1 MNASASTAENEA
13 RQAASLRRIAIV
25 LRDLPEGMA
34 PRLLAELGPQARAR
48 VRHELANLVDVDP
61 MERKRALES
70 FTGSLKRQAARR
82 EDDRDGSQSDYESG
96 GNSTVDELSLRSAS
110 YPSPRASDRFG
121 DRSQNDLGSTTPV
134 SEPSRLAFLDQVTD
148 EDLMEI
154 MSDEHPQTKAV
165 VLASIEPARAARLLP
180 RLGGAQRQDML
191 SRIGRLQILPDEMLA
206 DLASSFRERVQKIQ
220 AKNQRNPLQQLIDQ
234 NAIDLQADGT
244 SASAW
249 DPAQAAQHVPAR
261 AAAVSPRLQAILSE
275 MPSSRS
281 ATHTEA
287 KNAEA
292 RDPQSRQTSYQTA
305 SGDEAA
311 SDAAERL
318 RRITRDE
325 ASSDPHNELSG
336 HRSATAEPRNRA
348 VDPAPPRKAPSL
360 STHEVHEELI
370 RMPARRL
377 CEALGRVDTRVAIL
391 ALCGL
396 PNETADAAIACLPR
410 AQANQVRQ
418 HLMSVGSMEIRE
430 IDHAK
435 DEVAH
440 SARSAGTISSSATAA
455 SVTGASATHSSI
467 SSGQESRRVAA

>member
-1 MNASASTAENEA
+1 MNASASAAENEA

-34 PRLLAELGPQARAR
+34 PRLLAELGPRARAR

-82 EDDRDGSQSDYESG
+82 DAPRDGRRSDAEPGDHSAIDELSIRSAGYPSPSMSGRFEDGSQNDWG
-96 GNSTVDELSLRSAS
+96 VT
-110 YPSPRASDRFG
+110 SPIPE
-121 DRSQNDLGSTTPV
+121 T
-134 SEPSRLAFLDQVTD
+134 SRLAFLDQVTD

-165 VLASIEPARAARLLP
+165 VLASIDPARAARLLP

-191 SRIGRLQILPDEMLA
+191 SRIGRLQTLPDEMLD
-206 DLASSFRERVQKIQ
+206 DLASSFRERVQQIQ
-220 AKNQRNPLQQLIDQ
+220 AKNHRNPLQQLIDQ
-234 NAIDLQADGT
+234 NAIDMQANGE

-249 DPAQAAQHVPAR
+249 DPAQAAQHIPAK

-275 MPSSRS
+275 MPLSGSTNNPDDITTDDINTK
-281 ATHTEA
+281 THA
-287 KNAEA
+287 
-292 RDPQSRQTSYQTA
+292 PQSRQTWNKRA
-305 SGDEAA
+305 SDDEAA

-325 ASSDPHNELSG
+325 TATDSQDNSSGKHRVTEETQSQAGDPVSLGES
-336 HRSATAEPRNRA
+336 PI
-348 VDPAPPRKAPSL
+348 L
-360 STHEVHEELI
+360 STDEVHEELI
-370 RMPARRL
+370 RMPARQL
-377 CEALGRVDTRVAIL
+377 CEALARVETRVAIH

-410 AQANQVRQ
+410 VQANQVRQ

-435 DEVAH
+435 DEVARA
-440 SARSAGTISSSATAA
+440 ARLAGVVRSSATQ
-455 SVTGASATHSSI
+455 SPSPR
-467 SSGQESRRVAA
+467 GQESRRVAA